1 MAARRRMDYSMKKS
15 LIVCLL
21 MLMVA
26 FAGHAQGDARP
37 DDRHPGMARIHAA
50 KMAYLTDRLQL
61 TATQSGIF
69 VPVYNEYEQE
79 FMAIRQSFR
88 KKYMNDHPNDDD
100 KMARK
105 HAIDDDLDY
114 QQQIIELKRK
124 YNDRF
129 AKAIAPRQVSD
140 LYQAEREF
148 KQILMRQLKPQG
160 RARGRW

>member
-1 MAARRRMDYSMKKS
+1 M
-15 LIVCLL
+15 
-21 MLMVA
+21 
-26 FAGHAQGDARP
+26 
-37 DDRHPGMARIHAA
+37 
-50 KMAYLTDRLQL
+50 
-61 TATQSGIF
+61 
-69 VPVYNEYEQE
+69 YNEYEQE